1 MNPVVSEWLN
11 LLFRWFH
18 IFTGILW
25 IGSTWYFTWL
35 DFRVREAIARS
46 EKTGEPPIV
55 WMVHS
60 GGFYRV
66 EKLTN
71 PDVDPKLLH
80 WFKWEALF
88 TWISGIFMLGIVYYS
103 SEGILT
109 DSDVSAL
116 THLQAVA
123 LCGGVLVA
131 SWVVYDLIFST
142 PIARND
148 LASALV
154 GYALALG
161 LAWLLLHEL
170 SARAAYL
177 HVGAVFGTIMTLNV
191 WMRILPAQKQLVRAL
206 KEKKPPEQ
214 RLADRAKLR
223 SKHNT
228 FLVVPV
234 VFTMISNHFPTATY
248 GNEHAFLVLGGLI
261 ALGWAVAGFV
271 RGKV

>member
-1 MNPVVSEWLN
+1 MNPVISEWLN

-66 EKLTN
+66 EKLSN
-71 PDVDPKLLH
+71 PGVDPSRLH

-88 TWISGIFMLGIVYYS
+88 TWISGILLLGIVYYS

-109 DSDVSAL
+109 DSDVSGL
-116 THLQAVA
+116 THLQAVGMC
-123 LCGGVLVA
+123 LGMLMVG
-131 SWVVYDLIFST
+131 WVVYDLIFST
-142 PIARND
+142 PIANSD
-148 LASALV
+148 IASLAV
-154 GYALALG
+154 GYVLVLG
-161 LAWLLLHEL
+161 VAWLLLHTL
-170 SARAAYL
+170 ASRAAYL
-177 HVGAVFGTIMTLNV
+177 HIGALFGTLMTLNV
-191 WMRILPAQKQLVRAL
+191 WMRILPAQKQLVAAL
-206 KEKKPPEQ
+206 KDKRQPEQ

-228 FLVVPV
+228 FLVVPL

-248 GNEHAFLVLGGLI
+248 GNDHAFLVLAVLI
-261 ALGWAVAGFV
+261 AAGWAVAGFV